1 MKFRMSLDPLFPP
14 PLDYPVNQRHY
25 LASKVEEYLKFEII
39 FSSEVDGPALEDL
52 YRNQQQQP

>member
-1 MKFRMSLDPLFPP
+1 MSLDPLFPP